1 VQPVPSRLIRQKV
14 FLFEAVHLCETVAAR
29 HNGRPM
35 FGLKLVAL
43 NKNGEYGCCALRGR
57 LAEDSTIT
65 GLGFCVHDANGH
77 RLERGEALLPP
88 MTQAE
93 LDAIPWR

>member
-1 VQPVPSRLIRQKV
+1 VEKMREGLSPAAACRHV
-14 FLFEAVHLCETVAAR
+14 CERVAAR
-29 HNGRPM
+29 HNGSPM

-57 LAEDSTIT
+57 LDENGAVV
-65 GLGFCVHDANGH
+65 GLGFCVQDVFGH
-77 RLERGEALLPP
+77 RFEDGEALLPP
-88 MTQAE
+88 MTQEE